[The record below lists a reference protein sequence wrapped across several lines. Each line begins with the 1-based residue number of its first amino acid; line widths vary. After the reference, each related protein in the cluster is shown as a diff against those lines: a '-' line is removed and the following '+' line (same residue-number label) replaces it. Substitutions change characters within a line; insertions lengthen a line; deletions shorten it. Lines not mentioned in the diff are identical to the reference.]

1 MWTGILMGPDAAI
14 QNLAI
19 DDAYPIADIDDIL
32 PGLIE
37 GRDRVYYSMG
47 KDDKFDDQVMEW
59 VKTDSPEGENGCAS
73 TGRVFDA

>member
-1 MWTGILMGPDAAI
+1 MTGILMGPDAAI

-37 GRDRVYYSMG
+37 A
-47 KDDKFDDQVMEW
+47 E
-59 VKTDSPEGENGCAS
+59 TAS
-73 TGRVFDA
+73 TTPWGRTTSSMIGSWNG